1 MAERR
6 VERRAGLSVG
16 SQLKEKLLT
25 QARAL
30 RERIGQQLGKV
41 REWVRE
47 RFPEPLQK
55 LKARSRALFEAG
67 VGKDRSSRREPEPG
81 VRAPAAA
88 QRERF
93 ERLNT
98 AEIRALIAQIKPP
111 SVEQLVERDPT
122 VSMVRQEVERH
133 QGTAHQALQTDAQAA
148 QEIQVWRQTHGLQ
161 ATLHDRGVMKAEYL
175 VVRDASRL
183 EAQRTRAEA
192 LKASGQALAQLAHA
206 RGEASA
212 RITQETAPARAQ
224 VAELRQLMT
233 AAYERE
239 QLVEQFKEL
248 AQGRAAGQASYQ
260 DNGPAWQATPPK
272 LRQAIDAYNRE
283 PAAVQ
288 TEILERFARTSVLVN
303 TLGEDLQRRREQVRA
318 QQRDHGSELER

>member
-1 MAERR
+1 
-6 VERRAGLSVG
+6 
-16 SQLKEKLLT
+16 
-25 QARAL
+25 
-30 RERIGQQLGKV
+30 
-41 REWVRE
+41 
-47 RFPEPLQK
+47 
-55 LKARSRALFEAG
+55 
-67 VGKDRSSRREPEPG
+67 
-81 VRAPAAA
+81 
-88 QRERF
+88 
-93 ERLNT
+93 
-98 AEIRALIAQIKPP
+98 
-111 SVEQLVERDPT
+111 
-122 VSMVRQEVERH
+122 VRQEVERH

-148 QEIQVWRQTHGLQ
+148 QESQAWRQAHGLQ

-175 VVRDASRL
+175 VVREASRL
-183 EAQRTRAEA
+183 EAQRTRAES
-192 LKASGQALAQLAHA
+192 LKASGLALAQLAHA
-206 RGEASA
+206 RGEAGA

-239 QLVEQFKEL
+239 QLVDQFKEL

-283 PAAVQ
+283 PAAVK